1 MSTADQKRVTSAKR
15 LLISGTAALG
25 VVLLPIAMALE
36 ESWGLGILFTLRG
49 AVPPPDEVVVVGL
62 DEGSE
67 RALSGPIT
75 RSMHASLLDALVQA
89 GAAVVVFDLFLHT
102 ESDDDEAFA
111 TAIGKADNVVLTAR
125 LERDS
130 PAGMDR
136 QILRAPIPVFA
147 ARATGTAPWLVPEV
161 FRVDWVLMRDDA
173 DRLTIPLVALQAY
186 AFDDFVSLLRAV
198 RPEVGARFPYTRAEI
213 LPGRR
218 LERIMAELARVFA
231 DDSSLAADML
241 AHGGAAKPG
250 LRQLIALYG
259 GDGPYRANR
268 LFLNYYGAP
277 RTVVTVPYQAA
288 LAGQAE
294 VPSVAGKIVF
304 VGYSAQRQP
313 GQQDDYPYVYSID
326 GFNLSGVEMGATA
339 FANLLHGNY
348 LSLPA
353 ILLRML
359 IVLAWGLLVAVCFDR
374 LRAGPGL
381 IVGALLFASYLFGAL
396 LAFRTQYVWLPIV
409 VPAVQL
415 LFAGT
420 LSVRVKQLAERAQLE
435 VGTSE
440 EAALALTGRGKLE
453 KVDHRVILF
462 ADEQGSKKRL
472 RRELIALDAAQ
483 RRSLQ
488 ADFAMARDVPVTANG
503 GRINHTLADSMLAH
517 WVTADAN
524 DGSSLDKSL
533 NAACRAAL
541 AIHARVAAL
550 NEKYPG
556 FELSLRIGLDWGEI
570 SSRLNPSPE
579 IKDWK
584 MDGVPI
590 HSAERLESLNKVFG
604 TSTLVSHVVADRLNK
619 LEFHCHELG
628 TFVFR
633 DDSGDIVVDPVRVY
647 DLRATRNVT
656 DEELGLAAQ
665 FSEGLAA
672 LRRGDWTE
680 ALSLFEPLAS
690 SGRKHSELAARYV
703 AWCRQTLGE
712 AESHWRGVVAV
723 TFSDKSQYLD
733 RFI

>member
-1 MSTADQKRVTSAKR
+1 MF
-15 LLISGTAALG
+15 LGTAALG
-25 VVLLPIAMALE
+25 VMLLPLMPVLE
-36 ESWGLGILFTLRG
+36 ESTGLWILFNLRG
-49 AVPPPDEVVVVGL
+49 TVAPPDEVVVVGI
-62 DEGSE
+62 DESTVS
-67 RALSGPIT
+67 ALNGPIR
-75 RSMHASLLDALVQA
+75 RSLHATLVDRLAQA
-89 GAAVVVFDLFLHT
+89 GASVVVFDLFLHT
-102 ESDDDEAFA
+102 ASENDADLA
-111 TAIGKADNVVLTAR
+111 TAIGNAGNVVLTAR

-136 QILRAPIPVFA
+136 QTLRTPIRAFA
-147 ARATGTAPWLVPEV
+147 DRALGTAPWLVPEV

-173 DRLTIPLVALQAY
+173 DRPTIPMVALQAY
-186 AFDDFVSLLRAV
+186 GFDSFMALLRAA
-198 RPEVGARFPYTRAEI
+198 RPDVGAGFPAARAAI
-213 LPGRR
+213 LPDRP

-231 DDSSLAADML
+231 NDPSLGVDML
-241 AHGGAAKPG
+241 AHAAVANPG
-250 LRQLIALYG
+250 VRSLVAMYD

-277 RTVVTVPYQAA
+277 RTVATIPYQTAFAA
-288 LAGQAE
+288 QADL
-294 VPSVAGKIVF
+294 PSIVAGKAVF
-304 VGYSAQRQP
+304 VGFSAQGQP
-313 GQQDDYPYVYSID
+313 GQQDDYPYVYSTN

-339 FANLLHGNY
+339 FANLLHDNY
-348 LSLPA
+348 LYLPA
-353 ILLRML
+353 PPVRML
-359 IVLAWGLLVAVCFDR
+359 LVFAWGLLIAVSFDR
-374 LRAGPGL
+374 LGVRPGL
-381 IVGALLFASYLFGAL
+381 IVGALLSAGYVFGAV
-396 LAFRTQYVWLPIV
+396 LAFRTGNAWLPIV

-420 LSVRVKQLAERAQLE
+420 LSVRVKQLVERAQLE
-435 VGTSE
+435 TGTSE
-440 EAALALTGRGKLE
+440 EAALALTGRGKPE

-472 RRELIALDAAQ
+472 RRELTELDAAQ
-483 RRSLQ
+483 RRALQ
-488 ADFAMARDVPVTANG
+488 RDFAIARDVPVTANG

-517 WVTADAN
+517 WVTPDSSDAAD
-524 DGSSLDKSL
+524 SVKHL

-541 AIHARVAAL
+541 TIHARIAEL
-550 NEKYPG
+550 NQEYPG

-604 TSTLVSHVVADRLNK
+604 TATLVSHAVAERIETS
-619 LEFHCHELG
+619 EFHCHELG

-633 DDSGDIVVDPVRVY
+633 DDSGDIVVDPVRVHELCPAR
-647 DLRATRNVT
+647 DVT
-656 DEELGLAAQ
+656 EDERRLAAQ
-665 FSEGLAA
+665 FNKGLTA
-672 LRRGDWTE
+672 LRCRDWTE

-712 AESHWRGVVAV
+712 AESGWRGVVAV

-733 RFI
+733 RFL